1 MTDILSKIKP
11 SVRRIEAYTLKQ
23 LDAPVKINQNE
34 NPFDMPEAIKAAVYQ
49 GINQRAWSRYP
60 AFVPAA
66 LISKLA
72 DFSGWRSD
80 GILVG
85 NGSNELDR
93 KSTRLN
99 SSHVRSSYTGFCLS
113 TR

>member
-11 SVRRIEAYTLKQ
+11 SVRRIEAYSLQ
-23 LDAPVKINQNE
+23 PLDAAVKINQNE
-34 NPFDMPEAIKAAVYQ
+34 NPFDMPEAIKAAVF
-49 GINQRAWSRYP
+49 RRMSHKAWSRYP
-60 AFVPAA
+60 AFVPAT

-85 NGSNELDR
+85 NGSNELIEAILMVTVEKGR
-93 KSTRLN
+93 R
-99 SSHVRSSYTGFCLS
+99 VV
-113 TR
+113 